1 MHLIEQARHQTWLA
15 YPANESDARQRFGIV
30 ARPVPVR
37 LLTEGAQFEQVIARW
52 DGSVWWFEE
61 MDRRADPQLAQAL
74 REALK
79 AVTLPEALRIKN
91 LTPELRTAYDLAAQQ
106 ALAFAALMQQRRDEA
121 RLREALH
128 MGGAELQGFQD
139 RSEFWLVDWTTSD
152 GQRHTSAIA
161 KMDLTVIGAGICLSG
176 RDRDFDLQSLVGVV
190 AGRD

>member
-15 YPANESDARQRFGIV
+15 YPANESDARQRFSLS
-30 ARPVPVR
+30 ARPVPVH
-37 LLTEGAQFEQVIARW
+37 LVTDGAQFEQVIARW
-52 DGSVWWFEE
+52 DGSAWWFEE
-61 MDRRADPQLAQAL
+61 VDRRADPQHAQAL

-79 AVTLPEALRIKN
+79 AVTPPEALRIKN
-91 LTPELRTAYDLAAQQ
+91 LTPEMRTAYDLGAQQ

-128 MGGAELQGFQD
+128 MGGGELQGFQD

-161 KMDLTVIGAGICLSG
+161 KTDLTVVGAGICLSG